1 MVTEMNNLENQSTLV
16 RRLGEFLIR
25 YGLVLVLGWIGAM
38 KFTAYEA
45 AGIKALVETSPFMS
59 WMYKVFSL
67 QATSN
72 IIGVAEITAA
82 VLIAIRPISAKLS
95 AIGSVLAVLTFLAT
109 LTFLFSLPGWEQ
121 SLGGFPALSG
131 SGGFLLKDTVL
142 LGAALF
148 TLGDSLTAADIY
160 SATFAAMFRP
170 LPGAQCAMEG
180 STRAAFEFCD
190 AATLDALDPVLFE
203 HRDAMYRDH
212 LELPLAL

>member
-1 MVTEMNNLENQSTLV
+1 MVNEIAVTRMDGAIKKI
-16 RRLGEFLIR
+16 GEFLIR

-45 AGIKALVETSPFMS
+45 AGIQGLVASSPLMS

-82 VLIAIRPISAKLS
+82 FLIAIRPIAAKLS
-95 AIGSVLAVLTFLAT
+95 AIGSVIAALTFLAT
-109 LTFLFSLPGWEQ
+109 LSFLFSLPGWEK

-131 SGGFLLKDTVL
+131 SGGFLLKDIVL

-148 TLGDSLTAADIY
+148 TLGDSLAG
-160 SATFAAMFRP
+160 RK
-170 LPGAQCAMEG
+170 
-180 STRAAFEFCD
+180 R
-190 AATLDALDPVLFE
+190 
-203 HRDAMYRDH
+203 
-212 LELPLAL
+212 

>member
-1 MVTEMNNLENQSTLV
+1 MAAHVQTLSWKKNPFEK
-16 RRLGEFLIR
+16 LGAFFIR

-45 AGIKALVETSPFMS
+45 EGIKTLVQTSPLMS

-72 IIGVAEITAA
+72 VIGIAELTAA
-82 VLIAIRPISAKLS
+82 ALIAIRPLAPKLS
-95 AIGSVLAVLTFLAT
+95 AIGSALAVFTFLTT
-109 LTFLFSLPGWEQ
+109 LTFLFSLPGWEK

-148 TLGDSLTAADIY
+148 TLGDSL
-160 SATFAAMFRP
+160 ATEKR
-170 LPGAQCAMEG
+170 E
-180 STRAAFEFCD
+180 R
-190 AATLDALDPVLFE
+190 
-203 HRDAMYRDH
+203 
-212 LELPLAL
+212 

>member
-1 MVTEMNNLENQSTLV
+1 MINEVDIPRVN
-16 RRLGEFLIR
+16 RLPIQKVGEFLIR

-45 AGIKALVETSPFMS
+45 EGIQALVASSPLMS

-67 QATSN
+67 QTTSN

-82 VLIAIRPISAKLS
+82 VLIAIRPVSSRVS
-95 AIGSVLAVLTFLAT
+95 AIGSVLAVFTFLAT
-109 LTFLFSLPGWEQ
+109 LTFLFSLPGWEK

-148 TLGDSLTAADIY
+148 TLGDSL
-160 SATFAAMFRP
+160 SAK
-170 LPGAQCAMEG
+170 
-180 STRAAFEFCD
+180 
-190 AATLDALDPVLFE
+190 
-203 HRDAMYRDH
+203 
-212 LELPLAL
+212 